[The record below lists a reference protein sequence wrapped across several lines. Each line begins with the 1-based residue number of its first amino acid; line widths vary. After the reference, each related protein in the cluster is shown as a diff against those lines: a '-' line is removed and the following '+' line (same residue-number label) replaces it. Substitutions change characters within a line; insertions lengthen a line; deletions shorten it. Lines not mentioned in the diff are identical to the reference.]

1 MLLVHVHVIG
11 SNQLPLNFSLTG
23 NQLLT
28 AGVTISFL
36 VLMLQR
42 ATVSESVTTESVST
56 RITGVMADGIALMA
70 VMRED
75 AVSRPT
81 CVHYNCVTYVGYYKS
96 DDQSFIRPVTCNNYS
111 LHYCLLAL
119 LDYVSRAH
127 EIEIRPASVRRPSVA
142 SIIS

>member
-56 RITGVMADGIALMA
+56 HITGVMADGTVWMV
-70 VMRED
+70 VMRET
-75 AVSRPT
+75 AVSR
-81 CVHYNCVTYVGYYKS
+81 H
-96 DDQSFIRPVTCNNYS
+96 
-111 LHYCLLAL
+111 
-119 LDYVSRAH
+119 
-127 EIEIRPASVRRPSVA
+127 
-142 SIIS
+142 